1 MQVQFDTCVAIM
13 VRRAITLDKNID
25 ELNVDREVVNEW
37 KQSRASFLIQI
48 RNPQAHVVDVVLSVF
63 QGIWKSLSQLPIDN
77 RLYLPPLYQNSL
89 TLTNLLKYFI
99 GELVSRENGSLLQSG
114 NMILNGVQGTGKT
127 TLLKAIVIA
136 VAICCEKFFFVYH
149 NYKDGLYSSGQLI
162 TECVHRFV
170 HGKCDGKF
178 EDIAA
183 QYSDDT
189 HTCLKTLSDSNC
201 YIGIAAD
208 EIQHVIV
215 IDERLSRRIAVMK
228 SLEGFARTE
237 LHHVFLI
244 LSGSSAN
251 LIRLLFRSM
260 RPESLQ
266 NFDFDLNASLC
277 QRYYVPANRTV
288 QSLQFYISD
297 RYPHKEFTDSDIR
310 TMLMA
315 TGGIGRFVHNYV
327 QNPIAASI
335 NSGRKADPRTLYA
348 DPATLYFL
356 IANLIV
362 SVNSE
367 LFDSL
372 KNSAFD
378 GLDRCPGVSKKI
390 VEDVLA
396 EIGQCNADAV
406 INNLVDQGVLYVSDD
421 GPLDDMLAVE
431 LAVPQD
437 YQLFATDGV
446 SFNDYTLF
454 AASLLMIYGGIENN
468 AGKAFERFVRFR
480 LHHLNYRFRY
490 RGRYLVIIDGI
501 LYIGQYADAKYSK
514 ERSSQGEVVVDID
527 TFGQDELLAWEGEIG
542 LDGVCIRVDRVD
554 DKSTVTVDGWQCKGG
569 HWCLQMGGGAIKTTR
584 DCFLE
589 SGTVENV
596 SDKQLNGILAKAEVG
611 FLTIVQS
618 ICNTIPNCSITIG
631 QLMLNT
637 TKCGMIAQKSLER
650 CYTIPQSMVSKFPGI
665 CAGQHTHLLSYS
677 VLFYDKDQWL
687 RDVLI
692 NDRRLLLLLP
702 PRSAVTD
709 VRRHDGNISRCI
721 VC

>member
-13 VRRAITLDKNID
+13 VRRAITLDENIE
-25 ELNVDREVVNEW
+25 ELNVDRAVLDDW
-37 KQSRASFLIQI
+37 KRFRISFLAEI
-48 RNPQAHVVDVVLSVF
+48 RNPKADVVDAVLSVF
-63 QGIWKSLSQLPIDN
+63 QEIWKSLSQLPIDS

-89 TLTNLLKYFI
+89 TLTNLLKHFI

-127 TLLKAIVIA
+127 TLLKAMVIV
-136 VAICCEKFFFVYH
+136 VAICCERFFFIYH

-162 TECVHRFV
+162 AECVHRFV

-178 EDIAA
+178 GDFAA
-183 QYSDDT
+183 TYPHDT
-189 HTCLKTLSDSNC
+189 HICLKTLSDTNC
-201 YIGIAAD
+201 YIGIVAD
-208 EIQHVIV
+208 EVQHVV
-215 IDERLSRRIAVMK
+215 AIDERLLWRIAVMK

-244 LSGSSAN
+244 LSGSSAS
-251 LIRLLFRSM
+251 LIKLLFRSM

-277 QRYYVPANRTV
+277 QRYYVPAIRTV
-288 QSLQFYISD
+288 RSLRLYLSD
-297 RYPHKEFTDSDIR
+297 RYPHKEFTDSDIG

-327 QNPIAASI
+327 QNPKAAAAI
-335 NSGRKADPRTLYA
+335 SGRKADPRTLYV
-348 DPATLYFL
+348 DPSTLYFL

-372 KNSAFD
+372 KNSTFE
-378 GLDRCPGVSKKI
+378 GLDRCPGVSKNI

-396 EIGQCNADAV
+396 EIGQYNANNV
-406 INNLVDQGVLYVSDD
+406 INNLVDQGVIYVSDD
-421 GPLDDMLAVE
+421 GPLDAMFSVE

-437 YQLFATDGV
+437 YQLFTADGV
-446 SFNDYTLF
+446 CFDDYTLF

-480 LHHLNYRFRY
+480 LHQLDSRFRY
-490 RGRYLVIIDGI
+490 RGRYLVIVHDK
-501 LYIGQYADAKYSK
+501 LYVGQYADAKYSK
-514 ERSSQGEVVVDID
+514 ERSSQGEAVVDLD
-527 TFGQDELLAWEGEIG
+527 TFGQDEMFAWEGEIG
-542 LDGVCIRVDRVD
+542 LDGVCIRVERAN

-569 HWCLQMGGGAIKTTR
+569 YWQQQMGGGAMNTTR
-584 DCFLE
+584 DRFLQ
-589 SGTVENV
+589 SGTVENI
-596 SDKQLNGILAKAEVG
+596 SDKQLNGVLAKAEVG
-611 FLTIVQS
+611 FLTICQS
-618 ICNTIPNCSITIG
+618 LCNTIDNCSVTIG
-631 QLMLNT
+631 QLMINT
-637 TKCGMIAQKSLER
+637 TKDGMLAEKSLER
-650 CYTIPQSMVSKFPGI
+650 HYKIPQNMVSKFPGV
-665 CAGQHTHLLSYS
+665 APRQHTRLLSYS
-677 VLFYDKDQWL
+677 VIFHDKDQWL
-687 RDVLI
+687 RDALI
-692 NDRRLLLLLP
+692 DDKRLLLLLP

-709 VRRHDGNISRCI
+709 MRRHDENRSHCV